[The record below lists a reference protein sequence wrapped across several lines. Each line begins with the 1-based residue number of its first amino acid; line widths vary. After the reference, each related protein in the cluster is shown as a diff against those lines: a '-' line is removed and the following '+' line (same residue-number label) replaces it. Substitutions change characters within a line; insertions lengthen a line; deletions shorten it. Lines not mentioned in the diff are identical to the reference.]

1 VLSELVKSARP
12 GKQEPLGHPLSLPRR
27 ATSEP
32 VTSGSPGR
40 ARLRLLDPPAGT
52 AALHLYRCDPFLRV
66 PAATGT
72 AVWQSLAS
80 WCGGPVRY

>member
-1 VLSELVKSARP
+1 VLSELVRSARP
-12 GKQEPLGHPLSLPRR
+12 GKQEPLGHPVSLPRR

-32 VTSGSPGR
+32 VTS
-40 ARLRLLDPPAGT
+40 GT

-66 PAATGT
+66 PAPTGT